1 MSTPEGFAQ
10 RGVRNGGLTAE
21 VASGDPFAPHEVVVR
36 FEFSMPFVATS
47 TTFDPPLALMRA
59 RTHEAD
65 VSERLALARRFAAAA
80 YKIPS
85 VREIRLSE
93 VDEQLVVTALTVEL
107 DMERDLALQ
116 RLFRETVGGDA
127 IRWTLRVRPFGYE
140 DSPDDDGAL
149 LP

>member
-1 MSTPEGFAQ
+1 MSAADRFA
-10 RGVRNGGLTAE
+10 RTGVRNGGLTAE
-21 VASGDPFAPHEVVVR
+21 AVSGDPFAPHEVVVR

-47 TTFDPPLALMRA
+47 PVFEPPLALMRD

-65 VSERLALARRFAAAA
+65 VSERLELAHRFAAAA
-80 YKIPS
+80 YKISS

-93 VDEQLVVTALTVEL
+93 VDEELVVTALTAEL

-127 IRWTLRVRPFGYE
+127 IRWTLRVRPLGYE